1 MDTSKSA
8 TCQTFVWRK
17 KTPIFASI
25 FIYFCFC
32 VSCLIVPDS
41 VNFGAC
47 LCFAYFFSM
56 IQMLEVASFMQGGSL
71 ISYGLMCLTLFA
83 ASIMPT
89 MQMYQVIVGDYSKGL
104 DVMYNA
110 VYMMKEICLH
120 IARIYMGGGTL
131 APSRI
136 HSTFVVLAWITV
148 ETVNYTIM
156 INFEEVFYGYENVV
170 YIVRLTPHFYMA
182 CLSLLHATS

>member
-1 MDTSKSA
+1 
-8 TCQTFVWRK
+8 
-17 KTPIFASI
+17 
-25 FIYFCFC
+25 
-32 VSCLIVPDS
+32 
-41 VNFGAC
+41 
-47 LCFAYFFSM
+47 M

-89 MQMYQVIVGDYSKGL
+89 MQMYQVIVGDYSRGL